1 MGLDLLDCIQYKKY
15 VANFVASDCRYT
27 HTVQYEAHLTC
38 SVCFRAEILTAS
50 GLPGFSRI
58 GKALAG
64 PVERGERDRTRGLQM
79 DEERELSEGSSLFG
93 SPALPSSNLLVLC
106 HVINLLKGQTFHT
119 LHHTDPSNSHFLQ
132 SLALS
137 FFFFYTQTYI

>member
-79 DEERELSEGSSLFG
+79 DEERELKVKDDRSFAPSLCPLVIRWSSVM
-93 SPALPSSNLLVLC
+93 LLSC
-106 HVINLLKGQTFHT
+106 
-119 LHHTDPSNSHFLQ
+119 
-132 SLALS
+132 
-137 FFFFYTQTYI
+137 